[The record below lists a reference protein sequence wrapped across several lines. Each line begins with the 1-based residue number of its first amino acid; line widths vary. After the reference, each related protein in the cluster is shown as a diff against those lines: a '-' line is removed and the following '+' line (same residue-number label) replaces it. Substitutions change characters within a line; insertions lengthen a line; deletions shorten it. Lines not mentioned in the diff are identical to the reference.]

1 MSYYLLPHISN
12 TLDCSDIQ
20 LELDNKLSNNIC
32 KTTHRYLSSL
42 KKEIESHTD
51 KWDIYKKF
59 TNTYEYIHTQIPS
72 LKHSISKYKPV
83 SRAYFKFVEIANIF
97 DIIPDNRFAISTFH
111 LCEGPGGFIE
121 AICHLHNNNNDKFYG
136 MTLIGN
142 DENIKLYTY
151 LLIKED
157 SHSLYGFFK
166 KSERSL
172 FKLLISVSGVGASTA
187 RMMLS
192 SLSPSEIISAI
203 MSENVQVVQSIK
215 GIGLKTAQRIILEL
229 KDKVLS
235 LNEVGD
241 ESLTLNKQ
249 SEEASSALEVLGYSR
264 KQTSKLLSKI
274 ISENPGINV
283 ESIIKKAL
291 NKL

>member
-1 MSYYLLPHISN
+1 MITQIKGRLIEKSPTEIVVDCNGIGYSVNIS
-12 TLDCSDIQ
+12 L
-20 LELDNKLSNNIC
+20 
-32 KTTHRYLSSL
+32 
-42 KKEIESHTD
+42 
-51 KWDIYKKF
+51 
-59 TNTYEYIHTQIPS
+59 NTYSQ
-72 LKHSISKYKPV
+72 
-83 SRAYFKFVEIANIF
+83 
-97 DIIPDNRFAISTFH
+97 
-111 LCEGPGGFIE
+111 
-121 AICHLHNNNNDKFYG
+121 
-136 MTLIGN
+136 IGN

-235 LNEVGD
+235 LDEAGD
-241 ESLTLNKQ
+241 DSLTLNKQ
-249 SEEASSALEVLGYSR
+249 SEEASSALEVLGYSK
-264 KQTSKLLSKI
+264 KQTSKLLTKI

>member
-1 MSYYLLPHISN
+1 MITQIKGRLIEKSPTELVVDCNGIGYSVNIS
-12 TLDCSDIQ
+12 L
-20 LELDNKLSNNIC
+20 
-32 KTTHRYLSSL
+32 
-42 KKEIESHTD
+42 
-51 KWDIYKKF
+51 
-59 TNTYEYIHTQIPS
+59 NTYSQ
-72 LKHSISKYKPV
+72 
-83 SRAYFKFVEIANIF
+83 
-97 DIIPDNRFAISTFH
+97 
-111 LCEGPGGFIE
+111 
-121 AICHLHNNNNDKFYG
+121 
-136 MTLIGN
+136 IGN

-157 SHSLYGFFK
+157 SHSLFGFFK

-235 LNEVGD
+235 LDEAGD
-241 ESLTLNKQ
+241 DSLTLNKQ
-249 SEEASSALEVLGYSR
+249 SEEASSALEVLGYSK
-264 KQTSKLLSKI
+264 KQTSKLLTKI

>member
-1 MSYYLLPHISN
+1 MITQIKGRLIEKSPTELVVDCNGIGYIINIS
-12 TLDCSDIQ
+12 L
-20 LELDNKLSNNIC
+20 
-32 KTTHRYLSSL
+32 
-42 KKEIESHTD
+42 
-51 KWDIYKKF
+51 
-59 TNTYEYIHTQIPS
+59 NTYSQIG
-72 LKHSISKYKPV
+72 
-83 SRAYFKFVEIANIF
+83 
-97 DIIPDNRFAISTFH
+97 D
-111 LCEGPGGFIE
+111 
-121 AICHLHNNNNDKFYG
+121 
-136 MTLIGN
+136 

-235 LNEVGD
+235 LDEVGD

>member
-1 MSYYLLPHISN
+1 MITQIKGRLIEKSPTEIVVDCNGIGYSVNIS
-12 TLDCSDIQ
+12 L
-20 LELDNKLSNNIC
+20 
-32 KTTHRYLSSL
+32 
-42 KKEIESHTD
+42 
-51 KWDIYKKF
+51 
-59 TNTYEYIHTQIPS
+59 NTYSQ
-72 LKHSISKYKPV
+72 
-83 SRAYFKFVEIANIF
+83 
-97 DIIPDNRFAISTFH
+97 
-111 LCEGPGGFIE
+111 
-121 AICHLHNNNNDKFYG
+121 
-136 MTLIGN
+136 IGN

-172 FKLLISVSGVGASTA
+172 FKFLISVSGVGASTA

-235 LNEVGD
+235 LDEAGD
-241 ESLTLNKQ
+241 DSLTLNKQ
-249 SEEASSALEVLGYSR
+249 SEEASSALEVLGYSK
-264 KQTSKLLSKI
+264 KQTGKLLSKI

>member
-1 MSYYLLPHISN
+1 MITQIKGRLIEKSPTELVVDCNGIGYSVNIS
-12 TLDCSDIQ
+12 L
-20 LELDNKLSNNIC
+20 
-32 KTTHRYLSSL
+32 
-42 KKEIESHTD
+42 
-51 KWDIYKKF
+51 
-59 TNTYEYIHTQIPS
+59 NTYSQ
-72 LKHSISKYKPV
+72 
-83 SRAYFKFVEIANIF
+83 
-97 DIIPDNRFAISTFH
+97 
-111 LCEGPGGFIE
+111 
-121 AICHLHNNNNDKFYG
+121 
-136 MTLIGN
+136 IGN

-172 FKLLISVSGVGASTA
+172 FELLISVSGVGASTA

-235 LNEVGD
+235 LDEAGD
-241 ESLTLNKQ
+241 DSLTLNKQ
-249 SEEASSALEVLGYSR
+249 SEEASSALEVLGYSK
-264 KQTSKLLSKI
+264 KQTSKLLTKI

>member
-1 MSYYLLPHISN
+1 MITQIKGRLIEKSPTEIVVDCNGIGYSVNIS
-12 TLDCSDIQ
+12 L
-20 LELDNKLSNNIC
+20 
-32 KTTHRYLSSL
+32 
-42 KKEIESHTD
+42 
-51 KWDIYKKF
+51 
-59 TNTYEYIHTQIPS
+59 NTYSQ
-72 LKHSISKYKPV
+72 
-83 SRAYFKFVEIANIF
+83 
-97 DIIPDNRFAISTFH
+97 
-111 LCEGPGGFIE
+111 
-121 AICHLHNNNNDKFYG
+121 
-136 MTLIGN
+136 IGN

-172 FKLLISVSGVGASTA
+172 FELLISVSGVGASTA

-235 LNEVGD
+235 LDEAGD
-241 ESLTLNKQ
+241 DSLTLNKQ
-249 SEEASSALEVLGYSR
+249 SEEASSALEVLGYSK
-264 KQTSKLLSKI
+264 KQTSKLLTKI

>member
-1 MSYYLLPHISN
+1 MITQIKGRLIEKSPTELVVDCNGIGYSVNIS
-12 TLDCSDIQ
+12 L
-20 LELDNKLSNNIC
+20 
-32 KTTHRYLSSL
+32 
-42 KKEIESHTD
+42 
-51 KWDIYKKF
+51 
-59 TNTYEYIHTQIPS
+59 NTYTQ
-72 LKHSISKYKPV
+72 
-83 SRAYFKFVEIANIF
+83 
-97 DIIPDNRFAISTFH
+97 
-111 LCEGPGGFIE
+111 
-121 AICHLHNNNNDKFYG
+121 
-136 MTLIGN
+136 IGN

-235 LNEVGD
+235 LDEVGD

-264 KQTSKLLSKI
+264 KQTSKL
-274 ISENPGINV
+274 
-283 ESIIKKAL
+283 
-291 NKL
+291 